1 MFDNGCTRS
10 IIIWASPILLLP
22 TLFAGWNTSY
32 FYFLAWF
39 SEVNEEKHHVNEGN
53 SCQIRWMIDR
63 IKTKCSP
70 RWRIVWRWLLHFKF
84 LFDRCYSSDLF
95 LMWWCGFLNFNRS
108 QFSSTLAWWVNWFCC
123 DTVQYLDENT
133 FSDHWWSVPY
143 RNWWLNNEINWQTC
157 WIDELLVGKIILSNL
172 NAIWFLW
179 GSNQYSGSS
188 LGW

>member
-1 MFDNGCTRS
+1 MGVHLSPTRRKPLRGVGDKYLLWKGNQFLHVLVFDNGCTRS

-84 LFDRCYSSDLF
+84 LFDRCYCSDLF

-108 QFSSTLAWWVNWFCC
+108 QFSSTLPWWVDWFCW
-123 DTVQYLDENT
+123 DTVQYLDEAKFLIT
-133 FSDHWWSVPY
+133 DEALHT
-143 RNWWLNNEINWQTC
+143 EIGGWTMKS
-157 WIDELLVGKIILSNL
+157 IDKLVE
-172 NAIWFLW
+172 
-179 GSNQYSGSS
+179 
-188 LGW
+188 

>member
-1 MFDNGCTRS
+1 MNSCDTPGGEVQWICHIFKPWRFLLKIALDFSVSTLIPSNRHRTNQRSGVPWHIYIYQFLHVLVFDNGCTRS

-32 FYFLAWF
+32 FYFLTWF

-95 LMWWCGFLNFNRS
+95 LMWWCGFLKFNRS
-108 QFSSTLAWWVNWFCC
+108 QFSSTLAWWVN
-123 DTVQYLDENT
+123 
-133 FSDHWWSVPY
+133 
-143 RNWWLNNEINWQTC
+143 
-157 WIDELLVGKIILSNL
+157 
-172 NAIWFLW
+172 
-179 GSNQYSGSS
+179 
-188 LGW
+188 

>member
-1 MFDNGCTRS
+1 MAVLEALSFEHHRFC
-10 IIIWASPILLLP
+10 WSPLCLVVGIP
-22 TLFAGWNTSY
+22 HPSNSHD
-32 FYFLAWF
+32 FLKWMR
-39 SEVNEEKHHVNEGN
+39 KTHHVNEGN

-95 LMWWCGFLNFNRS
+95 LMWWCGFLKFNRS
-108 QFSSTLAWWVNWFCC
+108 QFSSTLAWWVDWFCW
-123 DTVQYLDENT
+123 DTVQYLDEAYL
-133 FSDHWWSVPY
+133 FWSLMNVQL

-157 WIDELLVGKIILSNL
+157 WIDELVVGKIILSNL